1 MKNFKPELEIKLKHT
16 YIFLVT
22 VEPRQNEVPMDWQN
36 LFTIMRFRYIKV
48 LFHIILP
55 LLGVKK
61 LFTEDFARVSISTD
75 D

>member
-1 MKNFKPELEIKLKHT
+1 
-16 YIFLVT
+16 
-22 VEPRQNEVPMDWQN
+22 MDWQN

-61 LFTEDFARVSISTD
+61 LFTEDFARVSISTHD
-75 D
+75 GQNVSATLLGEVGSLLELEIK